1 MLEAVA
7 SGGAVS
13 KPPKAIFK
21 QLQPAE
27 FITGSA
33 LSTLVGAGS
42 MGTAMAEID
51 TSPWLILRENTKVYA
66 IPQKPLRHSVG
77 YRAMQNNNLLYG
89 KNVTIKGGVWTVKT
103 FTGLDGNTSEWMRIM
118 NGLLSGGLLANAQ
131 QPPIRWANLTYD
143 ELGIGNANTNGQG
156 VCVYIQETFNQ
167 FQYYTRGTKNTLAT
181 LSNQNMDS
189 TFVSNG
195 WRPMLVWQ
203 SGDQPWV

>member
-21 QLQPAE
+21 QIPPSE
-27 FITGSA
+27 FITASA
-33 LSTLVGAGS
+33 LSTLAGAGS
-42 MGTAMAEID
+42 MGTLMTDADNI
-51 TSPWLILRENTKVYA
+51 PWLILKENTQVYA
-66 IPQKPLRHSVG
+66 IPQKPLRHSVS
-77 YRAMQNNNLLYG
+77 YRTMQSASLLYG
-89 KNVTIKGGVWTVKT
+89 KNINVAGGVWRIKT
-103 FTGLDGNTSEWMRIM
+103 FTGLDGNTSEYMRIM
-118 NGLLSGGLLANAQ
+118 NGLLSGGLLANGQ

-143 ELGIGNANTNGQG
+143 ELGIGNANTSGQG
-156 VCVYIQETFNQ
+156 VCTYITETFNQ
-167 FQYYTRGTKNTLAT
+167 YQYYTRGTKNSLVT

-203 SGDQPWV
+203 SGAQPWV